1 MTIIKSTYNRIFN
14 YDNIEC
20 NVHLMRDLQK
30 CIDNTG
36 NQWAKDLRKLLSLTN
51 MNRKNLLEQGIDSF
65 DEVTEAEFYFKLD
78 QALSLGYQE
87 WQQPGNSYYALME
100 HTLIKRIV
108 TYTSQYFAWVTNFAL
123 PFSNNLSERSLRGV
137 KSKMKVAGQFENI
150 TSSKNYATIRSYI
163 ETSYRNEKNPTK
175 ALEKLMASKPYQ
187 VKELLQ
193 K

>member
-1 MTIIKSTYNRIFN
+1 
-14 YDNIEC
+14 
-20 NVHLMRDLQK
+20 MRDLQK

-65 DEVTEAEFYFKLD
+65 DEATEAEFYFKLD

-108 TYTSQYFAWVTNFAL
+108 TYTPQYFAL

-150 TSSKNYATIRSYI
+150 TSSKNYATSRSI

>member
-1 MTIIKSTYNRIFN
+1 
-14 YDNIEC
+14 
-20 NVHLMRDLQK
+20 MRDLQK

-108 TYTSQYFAWVTNFAL
+108 TYTPAIFCLGNQFCLTVFQ
-123 PFSNNLSERSLRGV
+123 
-137 KSKMKVAGQFENI
+137 QFE
-150 TSSKNYATIRSYI
+150 
-163 ETSYRNEKNPTK
+163 
-175 ALEKLMASKPYQ
+175 
-187 VKELLQ
+187 
-193 K
+193 